1 MVIYRT
7 LEHIQQ
13 HLATVFQASSQVV
26 FDAVSKDRSPL
37 KQEERILYL
46 DVGSSYLK
54 LGIWSEKDSE
64 FLVRSVSWEEGEEVF
79 SRIFKQFLNQG
90 IEYIVGSLVYTPTK
104 DRLNELFKLLGE
116 YFHFDVVWIDHT
128 TLQSLDLKINYSPL
142 HNLGLDRLIA
152 CYGARAYCSGP
163 VVVVDLGSAVTVDS
177 LSETHFEGGII
188 APGLRA
194 IQAGMQQIT
203 PHLPTPSD
211 DNMLFDFPP
220 KSTQNALW
228 WGQYAFWVAGIEGMI
243 LEVSR
248 ATRTQDII
256 LTGGDANWFFEA
268 INHERRIDLL
278 AQAPNENNED
288 RQLVRPLDEMK
299 IVVRPHLVLEG
310 LRYLSRKSYL

>member
-13 HLATVFQASSQVV
+13 HLATVSQASKQVG
-26 FDAVSKDRSPL
+26 FNAVSADGSL
-37 KQEERILYL
+37 SKQEERILYL

-54 LGIWSEKDSE
+54 LGIWSEKNSE
-64 FLVRSVSWEEGEEVF
+64 FLVRSVSWEEGEEVLN
-79 SRIFKQFLNQG
+79 RIFKQFLNQG
-90 IEYIVGSLVYTPTK
+90 IEYIVGSLVYTPSK
-104 DRLNELFKLLGE
+104 ERLNELFKLLGE

-128 TLQSLDLKINYSPL
+128 TLQGLDLRINYSPV

-177 LSETHFEGGII
+177 LSETHFQGGII

-203 PHLPTPSD
+203 PHLPTPSE
-211 DNMLFDFPP
+211 NMLFDFPP

-228 WGQYAFWVAGIEGMI
+228 WGQYAFWIAGIEGMI

-248 ATRTQDII
+248 ATRTQEII

-268 INHERRIDLL
+268 IHHQRRIDFL
-278 AQAPNENNED
+278 AQAPIESNED
-288 RQLVRPLDEMK
+288 RKLVRPLNELK
-299 IVVRPHLVLEG
+299 IVVRPHLVFEG

>member
-7 LEHIQQ
+7 LEYIQQ
-13 HLATVFQASSQVV
+13 HFATDSQASSQAV
-26 FDAVSKDRSPL
+26 FDVVSTDVSPS

-54 LGIWSEKDSE
+54 LGIWSEKNSE

-79 SRIFKQFLNQG
+79 SRIFKQFFNQG
-90 IEYIVGSLVYTPTK
+90 IECIVGSVVYTSTK
-104 DRLNELFKLLGE
+104 ERLSELFKLLGE

-128 TLQSLDLKINYSPL
+128 TLQGLDLRINYSPV

-152 CYGARAYCSGP
+152 CYGVRAYRSGP

-177 LSETHFEGGII
+177 LSETHFQGGII

-203 PHLPTPSD
+203 PHLPTPSG

-243 LEVSR
+243 LEISR
-248 ATRTQDII
+248 ATRTQEII

-268 INHERRIDLL
+268 IHHQRRIDLH
-278 AQAPNENNED
+278 PKEPVENNED
-288 RQLVRPLDEMK
+288 RKLVRSLDEMK
-299 IVVRPHLVLEG
+299 MVIRPHLVLEG
-310 LRYLSRKSYL
+310 LRYLSRKSNL